1 MQSILE
7 YISHDSCQG
16 REIWLLFEELPG
28 DGWVVSAVK
37 NNPTEIYNLQQA
49 LLSGGLRGG
58 TVVKNLSA
66 NAGPAGS
73 ILGWEDPLEKGMATH
88 SSTLAGKSRG
98 QRSLAGYSPW
108 GCKD

>member
-1 MQSILE
+1 MQDRVCIPAWVQFYFKAGNMQSILE

-49 LLSGGLRGG
+49 LLSLGAS
-58 TVVKNLSA
+58 VVA
-66 NAGPAGS
+66 Q
-73 ILGWEDPLEKGMATH
+73 W
-88 SSTLAGKSRG
+88 
-98 QRSLAGYSPW
+98 
-108 GCKD
+108 